1 MTRGNVTSMATV
13 KRGKSRVPGT
23 AKPAPGRHGRERE
36 PDVAPAAQPAG
47 GNDTAAVVAPLFE
60 SEDAAPGRAPE
71 GVVDDWAD
79 TDTAAGMADEPTAG
93 RRRR

>member
-1 MTRGNVTSMATV
+1 MATV
-13 KRGKSRVPGT
+13 KRGKSRVRGS

-36 PDVAPAAQPAG
+36 ADVAPDAQSAE
-47 GNDTAAVVAPLFE
+47 GNNTAAVVAPVFE
-60 SEDAAPGRAPE
+60 IEDAAPGRAPE